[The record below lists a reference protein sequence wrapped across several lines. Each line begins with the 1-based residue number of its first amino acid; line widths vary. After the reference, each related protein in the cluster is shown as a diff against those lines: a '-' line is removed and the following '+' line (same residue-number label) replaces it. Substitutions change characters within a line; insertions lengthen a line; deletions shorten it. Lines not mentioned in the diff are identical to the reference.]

1 MFPGE
6 KDAGFSVDYVEF
18 EVNVRDASEKLRIPL
33 LALPC
38 FECYALVILN
48 CYSLFLTCT
57 LLSCFQIFCLAV
69 ISDWNALPTFIF
81 IILHTVKFILSRCIV

>member
-18 EVNVRDASEKLRIPL
+18 EVNVRDASEKLRILL
-33 LALPC
+33 LAMPC
-38 FECYALVILN
+38 FECYALVISN

-57 LLSCFQIFCLAV
+57 LLC
-69 ISDWNALPTFIF
+69 
-81 IILHTVKFILSRCIV
+81 HTSKSFLLLLSLIGMPFPPLFL